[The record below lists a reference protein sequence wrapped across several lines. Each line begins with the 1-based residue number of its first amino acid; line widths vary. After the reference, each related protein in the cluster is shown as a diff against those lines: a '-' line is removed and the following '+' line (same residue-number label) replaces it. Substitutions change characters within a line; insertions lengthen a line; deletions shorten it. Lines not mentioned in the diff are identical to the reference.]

1 MMARE
6 GYKSVAVVDRNKDA
20 KSIIPGC
27 PIYHTLEELPPR
39 GNEEIYFTI
48 AIGGDRGR
56 DRVQISERLMPLG
69 YRPAT
74 LVHQAAWVEPSAE
87 VGDGVQI
94 CAMATVSV
102 EARIGAQSIINTN
115 ASVDHECVIGRG
127 CHIMPGATVA
137 GCVVM
142 ADFCT
147 IGSELQPS
155 FPCENRRRRG
165 GRSGFGRSVGCG
177 SKTQPLSA
185 LTRGHARF
193 HLTDTEKSPTL
204 RDSYQACC
212 PSRGVTCTP
221 AIRAQTR

>member
-1 MMARE
+1 MKKIIIWGATGQAKVLLPIMARE
-6 GYKSVAVVDRNKDA
+6 GYEPVAVVDRNRDA

-27 PIYHTLEELPPR
+27 PIYHALEELPPR
-39 GNEEIYFTI
+39 GNEEIFFTI

-94 CAMATVSV
+94 CAMATVAV

-137 GCVVM
+137 GCVLWLIS
-142 ADFCT
+142 A
-147 IGSELQPS
+147 PS
-155 FPCENRRRRG
+155 AP
-165 GRSGFGRSVGCG
+165 
-177 SKTQPLSA
+177 K
-185 LTRGHARF
+185 
-193 HLTDTEKSPTL
+193 PTNTN
-204 RDSYQACC
+204 
-212 PSRGVTCTP
+212 PSRVKIGEGAVVG
-221 AIRAQTR
+221 AGSVVVSDVAQKHNRYWLSRWAR